1 MKLEQQNVA
10 EESARNVI
18 QAKRKTSSLS
28 AQSFASEED
37 TTEFDEM
44 MQTGVFQIPEDTLSA
59 LKATKPEAPNKIDQV
74 AALAIGDWLNIGR
87 DNARKLAKLA
97 WKSEDSS
104 LFIFVDRDGKRV
116 SEVDATTLGHQFE
129 SGEVSL
135 SGGNTADTVKTRISF
150 MKTL

>member
-1 MKLEQQNVA
+1 
-10 EESARNVI
+10 
-18 QAKRKTSSLS
+18 
-28 AQSFASEED
+28 
-37 TTEFDEM
+37 M
-44 MQTGVFQIPEDTLSA
+44 MQTGVFQIPDDMLSTLKS
-59 LKATKPEAPNKIDQV
+59 TKPEAPKKIDQV

-104 LFIFVDRDGKRV
+104 LFIFVDRDGKRI

-135 SGGNTADTVKTRISF
+135 SGADTGDAVKARFSF